1 MGQNLI
7 VMPSTKARYE
17 TEALYGLVGVT
28 TQVRLYRKRVR
39 FSSRMIGN
47 VEGLD
52 MTAPLRRQHLCF
64 NEDQNR
70 KNV

>member
-17 TEALYGLVGVT
+17 AEALYGLVGVT

-39 FSSRMIGN
+39 FTSRMIRGITVR
-47 VEGLD
+47 VETSRDLIRG
-52 MTAPLRRQHLCF
+52 CI
-64 NEDQNR
+64 
-70 KNV
+70 